1 MMSIGIQQ
9 NKPLLSL
16 DQLQQ
21 IQDFIEMDMIEDANN
36 IISGAVQKQNKE
48 ELFNGVG
55 MLTREV
61 HDALH
66 NFVQDMRLQE
76 LASIEMRDARTRL
89 NYVINMTE
97 DAANRTMDNVDITLN
112 VILEIGNVIASLT
125 NRWDTL
131 MSKDISID
139 EFRTLVYD
147 LDSFIKLTKRNT
159 AISTEKLN
167 DIIMAQEFQDI
178 SGQIIKK
185 AINLTIEVE
194 DSLVELLKL
203 FKVDLEDCSVNHI
216 VPELEGP
223 VPTGEYRDDIM
234 GSQDDVDDL
243 LSSLG
248 F

>member
-1 MMSIGIQQ
+1 MSIGIQQ

-36 IISGAVQKQNKE
+36 IISGAVQNQNKE

-66 NFVQDMRLQE
+66 DFVQDMRFQE
-76 LASIEMRDARTRL
+76 LASIEIRDVRTRL

-97 DAANRTMDNVDITLN
+97 DASNRTMDNVDITLK
-112 VILEIGNVIASLT
+112 VILEIGRVIETIT

-131 MSKDISID
+131 MSKDISLD
-139 EFRTLVYD
+139 EFRTLVHD
-147 LDSFIKLTKRNT
+147 LDSFIKLTKLNT

-185 AINLTIEVE
+185 AINLTTEVE

-203 FKVDLEDCSVNHI
+203 FKVDLDDCSINHI
-216 VPELEGP
+216 MPKLEGP
-223 VPTGEYRDDIM
+223 VPTSEYRDDIM